1 MNCLIID
8 DNVVARGAMKQ
19 LVRQDKDLILL
30 GECENAVEA
39 YQKIMNEPVDL
50 LLLDIEMDSMTG
62 IELAKSLG
70 TKNPIIIF
78 VTGHRGYAI
87 EAFELNVADYIT
99 KPVTPV
105 RFLQAIEKAK
115 EIYRS
120 RTQEVKMDDESFVF
134 IRDSNVV
141 RRIKIVDILF
151 AEAMGDYVKIYTLDH
166 FYSIHSSLRQVE
178 SKLPGAKFLR
188 VHRSFIIQV
197 GKIDTIEGGTLI
209 INRKTVPVA
218 DAYRAALNK
227 RLNIL

>member
-19 LVRQDKDLILL
+19 LVRQDKDLVLL

-141 RRIKIVDILF
+141 RRIKIDDILF

>member
-141 RRIKIVDILF
+141 RRIRIDDILF

-178 SKLPGAKFLR
+178 SKLPAAKFLR
-188 VHRSFIIQV
+188 VHRSFVIQV

>member
-141 RRIKIVDILF
+141 RRIRIDDILF

-178 SKLPGAKFLR
+178 SKLPAAKFLR

>member
-19 LVRQDKDLILL
+19 LVRQDKDLVLL

-39 YQKIMNEPVDL
+39 YQKIMSEPVDL

-141 RRIKIVDILF
+141 RRIRIDDILF

>member
-141 RRIKIVDILF
+141 RRIKIDDILF

-178 SKLPGAKFLR
+178 SKLPAAKFLR

>member
-19 LVRQDKDLILL
+19 LVRQDKDLVLL

-39 YQKIMNEPVDL
+39 YQKIMAEPVDL
-50 LLLDIEMDSMTG
+50 LLLDIEMDGMTG

-78 VTGHRGYAI
+78 VTGHRDYAI
-87 EAFELNVADYIT
+87 EAFELNVADYMT

-115 EIYRS
+115 DIYKS
-120 RTQEVKMDDESFVF
+120 KTQEVKLDDESFVF

-141 RRIKIVDILF
+141 RRIKIDDILF
-151 AEAMGDYVKIYTLDH
+151 AEAMGDYVRIYTADH
-166 FYSIHSSLRQVE
+166 SYSIHSSLRQVE
-178 SKLPGAKFLR
+178 SKLPVARFLR

>member
-141 RRIKIVDILF
+141 RRIKIDDILF

>member
-8 DNVVARGAMKQ
+8 DNAVARGAMKQ
-19 LVRQDKDLILL
+19 LVLRDNDLSLL

-39 YQKIMNEPVDL
+39 YHKIMNEPVDL
-50 LLLDIEMDSMTG
+50 LLLDIEMEGMSG

-70 TKNPIIIF
+70 KKNPIIIF
-78 VTGHRGYAI
+78 ATSHSSYAI

-99 KPVTPV
+99 KPVAPG

-115 EIYRS
+115 EIFRS
-120 RTQEVKMDDESFVF
+120 RNQEVRVEDNSFIF
-134 IRDSNVV
+134 IRDSNIV
-141 RRIKIVDILF
+141 RRIRIEDIMF
-151 AEAMGDYVKIYTLDH
+151 AEAMGDYVRIYTLDNA
-166 FYSIHSSLRQVE
+166 YSIHSSLRQVE
-178 SKLPGAKFLR
+178 TKLPVSRFLR

-227 RLNIL
+227 RLKIL

>member
-141 RRIKIVDILF
+141 RRIRIDDILF

>member
-19 LVRQDKDLILL
+19 LVRQDKDLVLL

-141 RRIKIVDILF
+141 RRIKIDDILF

-178 SKLPGAKFLR
+178 SKLPAAKFLR